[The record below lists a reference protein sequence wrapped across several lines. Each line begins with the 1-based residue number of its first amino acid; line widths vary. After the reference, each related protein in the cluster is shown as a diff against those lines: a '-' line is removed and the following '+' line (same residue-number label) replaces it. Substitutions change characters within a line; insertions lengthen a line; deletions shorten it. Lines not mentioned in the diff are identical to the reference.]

1 MSEQFCSFVPP
12 HVLDHLARME
22 ARDSLEPGPAQ
33 RTALVSQQLRDQ
45 RRRRPVNLERAF
57 AALAAQPPA
66 LGTASREIYDDQNT
80 WNFDVQL
87 VRGEGDPAV
96 GQQPA
101 NNAYDA
107 LGLTRQYF
115 KEKLGRNSIDNTGLN
130 LRANVNFGVAFANA
144 FWDGVRMVFGNGDGM
159 VFKEMTLGNTVTAHE
174 LGHGVTQYT
183 AGLGYGNDETGALN
197 ESFSDI
203 FGTAVDAWANNKTV
217 ETHDFLIGDEI
228 MSDLLYGEALRNMAE
243 PGTAY
248 DNGIIGTDPQPRDMS
263 GYVVGGDPHTN
274 SGIPNRWFY
283 LICTELGS
291 IDDAAMVMYQTLQ
304 NLTPTADFAL
314 TVDVAVGQARILA
327 RDKKIPTKAP
337 QVVRAAA
344 RAQGMI

>member
-1 MSEQFCSFVPP
+1 MRQHFCSFVPS
-12 HVLDHLARME
+12 HILDHLARLE

-33 RTALVSQQLRDQ
+33 RTALVSQQLRDR
-45 RRRRPVNLERAF
+45 RRRRPVDLGQSF
-57 AALAAQPPA
+57 AALSPQPPVP
-66 LGTASREIYDDQNT
+66 GTGSRELYDDQNT

-87 VRGEGDPAV
+87 VRGEDDPAV
-96 GQQPA
+96 DQQPA
-101 NNAYDA
+101 NNAHDG

-115 KEKLGRNSIDNTGLN
+115 KEKLGRNSIDNAGVN
-130 LRANVNFGVAFANA
+130 LRANVNYGANFANA
-144 FWDGVRMVFGNGDGM
+144 FWDGVRMVFGNGDGV
-159 VFKEMTLGNTVTAHE
+159 VFKEMTLGTNVTAHE
-174 LGHGVTQYT
+174 LTHGVTQYA
-183 AGLGYGNDETGALN
+183 AGLGYGDDETGALN

-217 ETHDFLIGDEI
+217 DTHDFLIGDEV
-228 MSDLLYGEALRNMAE
+228 MADLLYGEALRNMAE

-248 DNGIIGTDPQPRDMS
+248 DNTIIGSDPQPRDMG
-263 GYVVGGDPHTN
+263 GYVVNGDPHVN

-291 IDDAAMVMYQTLQ
+291 IDDAALVMYQTLQ
-304 NLTPTADFAL
+304 NLTPTAGFAL
-314 TVDVAVGQARILA
+314 TVDVAVAQARILA